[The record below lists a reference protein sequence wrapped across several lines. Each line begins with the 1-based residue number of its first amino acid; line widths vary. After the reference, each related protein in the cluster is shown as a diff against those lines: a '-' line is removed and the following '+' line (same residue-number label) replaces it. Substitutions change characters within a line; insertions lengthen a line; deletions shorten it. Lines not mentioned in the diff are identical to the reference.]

1 MLHALNRRRRWHN
14 VRKVL
19 PNKRQGSGKHIIDG
33 GNSEPTANTGQAP
46 EGRGR
51 HKKNKS
57 DDQSGDE
64 SSTGSSKASKKF
76 RIRSLISEEMLK
88 RKGKQHQRRSPSPTK
103 KQSKSMNHNENR
115 SDSGKN
121 EKPSTQSNGESPSTI
136 KKRKC
141 DICAAMLTVS
151 YLRQKGLAME
161 QQQKA
166 IAEDKTQQN
175 KFVNDH
181 LASLKMNQPLDGRL
195 NQRIGHS
202 KSFSFNLLRSTKRR
216 DFEIEELKRK
226 LRECKDI
233 ETAKE
238 KFILPMN
245 QWKDTGS
252 PKPMLTRPES
262 FKSPSSTSQKENT
275 PTNHQSKS
283 LKQKIGYVIKDSR
296 KEKKR
301 ILMDAVFHKIPYG
314 RRSSKDGKK
323 VNPNKIKSSST
334 GSSKIDP
341 SSAEKAAGLKKTS
354 SSTEA
359 MSKYRW
365 LLNHTPAT
373 RDEKCLHGDH
383 KPKLCVAEAHC
394 LGASTEKKMLKRV
407 RSLPNISPFDFMQ
420 NPEFPVK
427 TLNLR
432 IASAV
437 LDDQKPA
444 DNFILAEKRNG
455 PVAAIES
462 VAKGSKFVEE
472 VAVDENPKVGVNTFD
487 HQENFQLRNESSGA
501 IESATKETIL
511 VDKDEAV
518 DENPGVGLSSPDHKK
533 KMDNENE
540 SNAAKKGAA
549 KKTKLVD
556 KDEDVNES
564 IVGVLDTSDHQE
576 ENHQQNES
584 SAAIESPT
592 NETKLVEKEEDV
604 NESIVGGLD
613 TSNHQEENHQQNA
626 SSAAIESPTNE
637 TKLVEKDDVVIEKG
651 GADLNTSSHEE
662 KVDHEKESSADT
674 GSTSP
679 QSSVVVDKD
688 KSFNEILGM
697 FKVASDQKVKL
708 ERQNESSAAVGSV
721 AKNTTVDKDLGVDK
735 SLENG
740 QNTLDHQEE
749 KKSTL
754 TSGDEVECLIQDS
767 PTEDCSTQFSSM
779 QVSPTE
785 DSYTQF
791 YSMKD
796 SSTQVSWTEDSLLDS
811 SSLIGLPNSPP
822 LSAFKDF
829 SDENEQYLFSISD
842 QPSTDQPSI
851 EKRPIDEEYSFSI
864 DDKRQNSDQL
874 VNMSTTNAKK
884 IVEGFVHLN
893 LESVKDNAEF
903 HYVKEVLERSG
914 FLENQLLGEW
924 YASYQP
930 IDPSL
935 FAEVETSFLQTK
947 NLEELESLKDDEA
960 AQKIINDHHLL
971 LFDLINEAL
980 LEVYHKTFTYCP
992 HPLTYCSKIRPMPVG
1007 CRVLEEVW
1015 DFVNMY
1021 LSLKPNLQPSLDDAV
1036 SRDLQK
1042 GDGWMNLQPDAELV
1056 GIELEEMIA
1065 DDLLDELVFDDLLM

>member
-33 GNSEPTANTGQAP
+33 GTGEPAANTGQP
-46 EGRGR
+46 SEVRGR

-57 DDQSGDE
+57 DEQSGDE

-103 KQSKSMNHNENR
+103 KQSKPMNHSENR
-115 SDSGKN
+115 SESGKN
-121 EKPSTQSNGESPSTI
+121 EKPSTQSNGETSPSTI

-151 YLRQKGLAME
+151 YLRQKALANE
-161 QQQKA
+161 QQKKAVDEENIDKKQQKFA
-166 IAEDKTQQN
+166 NHHQS
-175 KFVNDH
+175 
-181 LASLKMNQPLDGRL
+181 ASLEMKQPSNARFHSNVPL
-195 NQRIGHS
+195 NPWIGPS
-202 KSFSFNLLRSTKRR
+202 KSFAFRSTKRR

-238 KFILPMN
+238 KFILPLN

-262 FKSPSSTSQKENT
+262 FKSPTTTSQKENK

-323 VNPNKIKSSST
+323 FNLNKMKSSST
-334 GSSKIDP
+334 GSNKIDP
-341 SSAEKAAGLKKTS
+341 ASAEKAAGLKKTS

-373 RDEKCLHGDH
+373 RDEKCHSCDH
-383 KPKLCVAEAHC
+383 KPKLCVADAHC
-394 LGASTEKKMLKRV
+394 LGGNTERKTLKRV
-407 RSLPNISPFDFMQ
+407 RSLPSISPFDFTN

-427 TLNLR
+427 TQHLR
-432 IASAV
+432 IASAM
-437 LDDQKPA
+437 LDDQKTA
-444 DNFILAEKRNG
+444 DHFLLAEKRNG
-455 PVAAIES
+455 SAAAIES
-462 VAKGSKFVEE
+462 ITKGSKFVEKE
-472 VAVDENPKVGVNTFD
+472 TVDASTKVATLSTSD
-487 HQENFQLRNESSGA
+487 HLENFNQQKESSGA
-501 IESATKETIL
+501 TESAAKATIL
-511 VDKDEAV
+511 VDKVEAV
-518 DENPGVGLSSPDHKK
+518 DENLEVALSTPDHQEKINHE
-533 KMDNENE
+533 DE
-540 SNAAKKGAA
+540 SRAAIKSAAKEN
-549 KKTKLVD
+549 KLAD
-556 KDEDVNES
+556 KDEAVNQS
-564 IVGVLDTSDHQE
+564 INVGGLDDTSDHQE
-576 ENHQQNES
+576 KNHQQNES
-584 SAAIESPT
+584 P
-592 NETKLVEKEEDV
+592 KY
-604 NESIVGGLD
+604 
-613 TSNHQEENHQQNA
+613 
-626 SSAAIESPTNE
+626 E
-637 TKLVEKDDVVIEKG
+637 TKLVEKDSAVNEYL
-651 GADLNTSSHEE
+651 GAGLNTSNHQEE
-662 KVDHEKESSADT
+662 VDHKKESGADI
-674 GSTSP
+674 GSITTE
-679 QSSVVVDKD
+679 SSVVVDID

-697 FKVASDQKVKL
+697 FKVASDEKVKL
-708 ERQNESSAAVGSV
+708 ERKNEPSV
-721 AKNTTVDKDLGVDK
+721 AMGSTTKNTTVDKDKIVDK
-735 SLENG
+735 SLENS

-749 KKSTL
+749 TMTTL
-754 TSGDEVECLIQDS
+754 TSGAEVECSMQDS
-767 PTEDCSTQFSSM
+767 TTKFSSM
-779 QVSPTE
+779 E
-785 DSYTQF
+785 DSVMQ
-791 YSMKD
+791 
-796 SSTQVSWTEDSLLDS
+796 DSLMLDSVLDS
-811 SSLIGLPNSPP
+811 SSLIGLPNSSP
-822 LSAFKDF
+822 LSTFEDF
-829 SDENEQYLFSISD
+829 SDDYEQYRFSIND
-842 QPSTDQPSI
+842 QPSTHQPSI
-851 EKRPIDEEYSFSI
+851 EKQPIDEQNLLST
-864 DDKRQNSDQL
+864 DDKRPINDKP
-874 VNMSTTNAKK
+874 VKMSATNVQK
-884 IVEGFVHLN
+884 IVKGFLHLD

-903 HYVKEVLERSG
+903 HYVKELLERSG

-980 LEVYHKTFTYCP
+980 LEVYNKTFTYCP

-1007 CRVLEEVW
+1007 SRVLEEVW

-1021 LSLKPNLQPSLDDAV
+1021 LSLKPNRQPSLYDAV
-1036 SRDLQK
+1036 SRDLEK

-1056 GIELEEMIA
+1056 GIELEEMLA